1 MSPAGAGRAGEPGWA
16 ISERAAALHAGA
28 IVCDLTLPWL
38 DYEEHKPGVLPRF
51 AAAGATFVSLTVGA
65 DRWGIDATIRQ
76 IATERARFAREADRY
91 VLVGRAEDIRRAKTE
106 GKLAV
111 GFHFQ
116 GSNPLGGDVSM
127 VGLYYRLGVRHMLFA
142 YNQRSYAGDGC
153 HERTDGGL
161 SRFGLRLVEEMN
173 RVGMLLDCSHTG
185 HRTTMEIMEAS
196 TAPVIFSHANVRA
209 LKEHDRNITDEQI
222 KACARTGGVIGVTGI
237 GFFLADNEATT
248 ETVVRHID
256 YLAALV
262 GPRHAAIGLDYVYY
276 DEVMQRLYRANPDRY
291 PRGYPPPP
299 WQYYPPEGLPR
310 VTEALLERGYR
321 EDDVRGI
328 LGENFLRVA
337 SHVWR

>member
-1 MSPAGAGRAGEPGWA
+1 MTGTTSDKAAWNVSP
-16 ISERAAALHAGA
+16 RAAALHADA

-38 DYEEHKPGVLPRF
+38 DYEEYKAPVLPRF
-51 AAAGATFVSLTVGA
+51 AAAGATFVSLTVGS
-65 DRWGIDATIRQ
+65 DRFGVDQTLKH
-76 IATERARFAREADRY
+76 IAFERARFAAAADKY
-91 VLVGRAEDIRRAKTE
+91 ILVERVDDIRRAKRE

-116 GSNPLGGDVSM
+116 GSNGLGTDPNM
-127 VGLYYRLGVRHMLFA
+127 VGLYYRLGVRHMLVA

-173 RVGMLLDCSHTG
+173 RVGMLVDCTHTG
-185 HRTTMEIMEAS
+185 HRTTMDMMAAS
-196 TAPVIFSHANVRA
+196 KAPVIFSHSGAKA

-222 KACARTGGVIGVTGI
+222 RTCAATGGFIGVPGI
-237 GFFLADNEATT
+237 GFFLADNEATA
-248 ETVVRHID
+248 EQVMRHID
-256 YLAALV
+256 HMAQLV
-262 GPRHAAIGLDYVYY
+262 GARHVGIALDYVYY
-276 DEVMQRLYRANPDRY
+276 DEVMQRMYRANPDRF

-310 VTEALLERGYR
+310 LTDAMLAKGYAD
-321 EDDVRGI
+321 DDVRGV

-337 SHVWR
+337 AQVWK